1 MAIFSI
7 MSAPAMAETVL
18 VSPPLPPGEN
28 GYTCAYTNL
37 TNNWLEIYIQL
48 LSTGGGSNMTRNIAP
63 GSMGEFTLD
72 VSTTRFCKIIRVDRK
87 TIKTKNLVCTFS
99 AIDMNGNPTVL
110 VHVDNKYKQQ
120 N

>member
-1 MAIFSI
+1 
-7 MSAPAMAETVL
+7 
-18 VSPPLPPGEN
+18 
-28 GYTCAYTNL
+28 
-37 TNNWLEIYIQL
+37 
-48 LSTGGGSNMTRNIAP
+48 
-63 GSMGEFTLD
+63 MGEFTLD